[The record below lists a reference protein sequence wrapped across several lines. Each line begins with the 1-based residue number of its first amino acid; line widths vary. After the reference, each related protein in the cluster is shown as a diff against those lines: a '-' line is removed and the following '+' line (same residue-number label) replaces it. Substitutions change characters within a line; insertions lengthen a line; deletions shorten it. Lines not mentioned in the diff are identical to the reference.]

1 MARAAQ
7 HRSLVVLLVLLA
19 TVVIAESSL
28 ASSARR
34 LLQSCRNTPRCGY
47 WCGPFGQC
55 DQPYP
60 GNGYPGNGGGY
71 PGNGGGFPGHGG
83 APPGSGGGQQ
93 QCVGGLEFGLENC
106 LCDGARV
113 GIPAGEAACGLVIS
127 ECVDFAAFA
136 AQQDKTL
143 NAIQEVCDTF
153 AKVGCASAADQ
164 ALVRNPTCGDAV
176 TFGTARCPRDRNG
189 NSRAKFIFEENVA
202 RMCSPLCPN
211 CVRG

>member
-1 MARAAQ
+1 MGTGAALSGSATS
-7 HRSLVVLLVLLA
+7 RTLA
-19 TVVIAESSL
+19 TATRVTAGATQATAVASL
-28 ASSARR
+28 DTAA
-34 LLQSCRNTPRCGY
+34 P
-47 WCGPFGQC
+47 
-55 DQPYP
+55 
-60 GNGYPGNGGGY
+60 
-71 PGNGGGFPGHGG
+71 
-83 APPGSGGGQQ
+83 PPGSGGGQQ